1 MIMVC
6 PQCKGTFD
14 GVLQCPKCGVRL
26 MLATEKGPQLTQ
38 TKQGKWHQTP
48 AGRIMAGL
56 VLGLGL
62 SYGLLLFVTRIL
74 KMESFTPQVSAMI
87 FLGIQAVALAAGGM
101 LAGAGQTKGIL
112 FGAGVGCVSGLLAFV
127 GLITGALAGVIEPF
141 SKEALAHVPPLQMTL
156 PVVHVVFG
164 ILGGL
169 IGIIVCE

>member
-48 AGRIMAGL
+48 PGRIMAGL

-62 SYGLLLFVTRIL
+62 SYGLLLFVTRLL
-74 KMESFTPQVSAMI
+74 KMESLAPQASVFI

-112 FGAGVGCVSGLLAFV
+112 FGAGVLVLVLKDVLVARLVAKGPAECWSDRPDEVDLD
-127 GLITGALAGVIEPF
+127 AG
-141 SKEALAHVPPLQMTL
+141 
-156 PVVHVVFG
+156 G
-164 ILGGL
+164 R
-169 IGIIVCE
+169 

>member
-1 MIMVC
+1 
-6 PQCKGTFD
+6 
-14 GVLQCPKCGVRL
+14 
-26 MLATEKGPQLTQ
+26 MLATEKAQPVTQ
-38 TKQGKWHQTP
+38 AKQGKWHQTP

-112 FGAGVGCVSGLLAFV
+112 YGAGVGCISGVLAFGGSV
-127 GLITGALAGVIEPF
+127 RIWYCF
-141 SKEALAHVPPLQMTL
+141 SNGFHVL
-156 PVVHVVFG
+156 
-164 ILGGL
+164 
-169 IGIIVCE
+169 